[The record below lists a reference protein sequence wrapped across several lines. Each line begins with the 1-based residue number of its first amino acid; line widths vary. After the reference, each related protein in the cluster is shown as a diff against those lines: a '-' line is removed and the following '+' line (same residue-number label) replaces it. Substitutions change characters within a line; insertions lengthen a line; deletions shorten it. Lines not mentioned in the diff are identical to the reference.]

1 MLIFL
6 FCFQFFQ
13 YLKQSHLFVLQLVHR
28 PTIRHALQSLLRRC
42 LVPVEMCVAK
52 IKRNFNSSQ
61 SLTSENKETTID
73 QASLKVCIMHS
84 QLIDDQ
90 FPVVLVLQF
99 KYSFSLLQIS
109 LMCPITFKRI
119 VLPARGHECKH
130 IQCFDLE
137 SYLQLNCERGS
148 WRCPVCK

>member
-1 MLIFL
+1 M
-6 FCFQFFQ
+6 
-13 YLKQSHLFVLQLVHR
+13 LQLVHR
-28 PTIRHALQSLLRRC
+28 PTIRHVLQSLLRRS
-42 LVPVEMCVAK
+42 LVPVDLCVAK

-61 SLTSENKETTID
+61 TLTSENKDPTVD
-73 QASLKVCIMHS
+73 QASLKVCIENYTNHIS
-84 QLIDDQ
+84 DFCILAKKRKLIDVVFCASILYDQ
-90 FPVVLVLQF
+90 V
-99 KYSFSLLQIS
+99 S

-119 VLPARGHECKH
+119 TLPARGHDCKH

>member
-1 MLIFL
+1 M
-6 FCFQFFQ
+6 
-13 YLKQSHLFVLQLVHR
+13 LQLVHR

-84 QLIDDQ
+84 QLIDD
-90 FPVVLVLQF
+90 
-99 KYSFSLLQIS
+99 
-109 LMCPITFKRI
+109 
-119 VLPARGHECKH
+119 
-130 IQCFDLE
+130 
-137 SYLQLNCERGS
+137 
-148 WRCPVCK
+148 